1 MVLVSDDAL
10 GGTLEMMLPNH
21 ACECRHGAHSAH
33 PWASRAADGASRCA
47 STARAQPARAW
58 VFGSRASLVPRRGLY
73 SIYDMKTIYDQH
85 THVQANLYAHRQIRF
100 LNARPRLYHG
110 SSKKARSSWMA

>member
-58 VFGSRASLVPRRGLY
+58 VFGSKASSLELY
-73 SIYDMKTIYDQH
+73 QGGASIG
-85 THVQANLYAHRQIRF
+85 F
-100 LNARPRLYHG
+100 
-110 SSKKARSSWMA
+110 